1 MRLNNLLRS
10 LPVGKSLNE
19 SKDRVLSTRLKN
31 IANEQLEPYG
41 EIVELRVNT
50 LERWAACRIRLEG
63 ETEILELELSRYQL
77 NRSGDFRSLEIDGE
91 NIHTSRQWLTSLLRD
106 KLGRKSIPLPA
117 QFGWLIDL
125 VS

>member
-1 MRLNNLLRS
+1 MRLTNLLRS

-19 SKDRVLSTRLKN
+19 SKDRVLSTQLKN

-63 ETEILELELSRYQL
+63 EADILELELSRYQL

-106 KLGRKSIPLPA
+106 KLGRKHIPLPS